1 MDYKKMIVEL
11 LDKVQSE
18 YTLKRGY
25 KLFKRFNSVSRYRLK
40 CRNKGQYSRRTWCL
54 KLFDSALRLSL
65 IRAMKQENKSD
76 YKKG

>member
-1 MDYKKMIVEL
+1 MVH
-11 LDKVQSE
+11 
-18 YTLKRGY
+18 
-25 KLFKRFNSVSRYRLK
+25 FKRFNSVSQLSAEMPK
-40 CRNKGQYSRRTWCL
+40 DKGQYSRRTWCL